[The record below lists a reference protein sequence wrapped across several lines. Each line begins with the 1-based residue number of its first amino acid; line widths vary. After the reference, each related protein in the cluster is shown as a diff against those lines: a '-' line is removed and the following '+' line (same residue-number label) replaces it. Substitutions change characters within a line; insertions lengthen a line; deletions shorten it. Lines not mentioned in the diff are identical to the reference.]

1 MYNEDIKRNFL
12 DTECSS
18 LKKQRDIAKVFS
30 SIASFEQEN
39 GLDIAEMGKNL
50 SAQALERT
58 GINEYSGIRSYI
70 TRLREYARWCEKNNI
85 FPSIPGGIFE
95 VSPDDVDITDS
106 LKGVLFKDEFDLLE
120 SIRLVRDFDS
130 GYPEVAAFCLYW
142 VGLTKDEA
150 VLLKDTDVDLENKIV
165 YVHDGIVAEDF
176 SDAIC
181 DVLNRYR
188 NCKWSTRANGTTLMS
203 VRKDLSVDTF
213 LKRMLTD
220 GSKKFGK
227 PVTKE
232 QIATLCQDV
241 VTDCLALGF
250 PSRHTF
256 QNVWRCGG
264 FNRMYKLEQSGV
276 DVMNRP
282 TIETVFRGKKSYYDT
297 LRMYQYYKKVFGL

>member
-1 MYNEDIKRNFL
+1 MYNEDIKRDFL
-12 DTECSS
+12 DTACNS

-30 SIASFEQEN
+30 SIALFEQES

-70 TRLREYARWCEKNNI
+70 TRLREYVRWCKENNI

-106 LKGVLFKDEFDLLE
+106 LRGVLFKDEFDLLE

-142 VGLTKDEA
+142 LGVTKDEA
-150 VLLKDTDVDLENKIV
+150 VSLKDTDVDLENRIV
-165 YVHDGIVAEDF
+165 YGQDGIIAEGF
-176 SDAIC
+176 SDDIC
-181 DVLNRYR
+181 NVLSRYR
-188 NCKWSTRANGTTLMS
+188 NCKWSTRPNGNTIS
-203 VRKDLSVDTF
+203 RVRKDLSVDTF

-227 PVTKE
+227 PVAKE
-232 QIATLCQDV
+232 QITAICYDMM
-241 VTDCLALGF
+241 TDYSELGF
-250 PSRHTF
+250 PYRHSF
-256 QNVWRCGG
+256 SNVWRCGG

-282 TIETVFRGKKSYYDT
+282 VIETVFRGKKSYYDT
-297 LRMYQYYKKVFGL
+297 LRMYQYYKKVFNL

>member
-1 MYNEDIKRNFL
+1 MYNEDIKREFL
-12 DTECSS
+12 DCIGISKIKRGAIMAIFS
-18 LKKQRDIAKVFS
+18 AIAP
-30 SIASFEQEN
+30 AEQQI
-39 GLDIAEMGKNL
+39 GSDFAEMNRDSCL
-50 SAQALERT
+50 YTLQNA
-58 GINEYSGIRSYI
+58 GINEYGGIRNYI
-70 TRLREYARWCEKNNI
+70 TRLKSYVEWCKKNNI

-150 VLLKDTDVDLENKIV
+150 VLLKDTDVDLEDKVV
-165 YVHDGIVAEDF
+165 YGHDGIIAEGF

-188 NCKWSTRANGTTLMS
+188 NCKWSTRANGSTIMR
-203 VRKDLSVDTF
+203 VRKDFSADTF

-220 GSKKFGK
+220 GSKKFGM
-227 PVTKE
+227 PVTKT
-232 QIATLCQDV
+232 QITALCQDV
-241 VTDCLALGF
+241 VTDCSALGL

-256 QNVWRCGG
+256 QNVWRCGR
-264 FNRMYKLEQSGV
+264 FNQLYKLEQSGM

-282 TIETVFRGKKSYYDT
+282 VIETVFRGKKSYYDT

>member
-18 LKKQRDIAKVFS
+18 LRRQKDAEKAFS
-30 SIASFEQEN
+30 SIASFEQKN
-39 GLDIAEMGKNL
+39 GLDAAEMDRASCL
-50 SAQALERT
+50 DMLQSVE
-58 GINEYSGIRSYI
+58 INELSGIRSYI
-70 TRLREYARWCEKNNI
+70 ARLRLYTRWCEKNNI

-106 LKGVLFKDEFDLLE
+106 LKGVLFKNEFDLLE

-142 VGLTKDEA
+142 LGVTKDEA
-150 VLLKDTDVDLENKIV
+150 VSLKDTDVDLVNKIV
-165 YVHDGIVAEDF
+165 YGRDGIIAEGF

-188 NCKWSTRANGTTLMS
+188 NCKWSTRPNGNTIS
-203 VRKDLSVDTF
+203 KVRKDLSVDTF

-282 TIETVFRGKKSYYDT
+282 TIETVFRGKKNYYDT